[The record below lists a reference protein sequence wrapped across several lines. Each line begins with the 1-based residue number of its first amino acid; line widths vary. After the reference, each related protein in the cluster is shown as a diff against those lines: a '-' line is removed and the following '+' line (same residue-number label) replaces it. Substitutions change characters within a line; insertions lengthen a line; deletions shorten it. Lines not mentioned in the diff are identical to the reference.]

1 VGQTQRT
8 SPPGVPPAA
17 GPSNRAPAQWGIA
30 GALRLRF
37 GRRPIRAKILIGLS
51 VLLLL
56 VGLLAGGGLYTTYAY
71 RGLVKSL
78 SSRVGELPVA
88 AELNHYVGDLRVTLG
103 ELHGLHMAYRLQ
115 PQSVPAGSGERLPAR
130 LWLVR
135 DLFRSQVDE
144 VVETLGRYRRQLDHK
159 LEADFQIADNE
170 PERKTVEA
178 IQAALRVVRETT
190 DDPNWMLEGEQVA
203 RLDRELARLQSLSAQ
218 LPSHLHTKLAG
229 FSDEVRGEY
238 RTLIVGTWLMSIIT
252 GLLLALLVHLF
263 FRWVFMPLKV
273 LINGSRRVAGGDFD
287 HRIELN
293 TGDEMAVL
301 AQALNDMTARFQAIR
316 DDLDRQVQERTKQ
329 VVRSEQLASVGFLAA
344 GVAHEINNP
353 LASIA
358 MCAESLEGRLQAV
371 FQARAAERSDSDS
384 SPAAAS
390 NDATLPANSDDQV
403 ALRYLR
409 MIQQEAFRCKEI
421 TEKLL
426 DFARVGPTRRQEVE
440 MGELVQGVIE
450 MVRHIGAYQRA
461 HIEFVQGCP
470 LIVAVNPQEIK
481 QVVLNLLTNALD
493 SLDDAG
499 SVTVTLAKRGD
510 WAELIVADTGCGMDA
525 EVLEHVFEPFF
536 TRRRTGQRQ
545 GTGLGLSIA
554 YRIVSDHG
562 GAIEGESP
570 GPDAGSTFR
579 VRLPLAHTAT
589 WARAA

>member
-1 VGQTQRT
+1 MGLFQRT
-8 SPPGVPPAA
+8 SPPAFPSPGNKQSTGQPRWGFAA
-17 GPSNRAPAQWGIA
+17 P
-30 GALRLRF
+30 LRLRF
-37 GRRPIRAKILIGLS
+37 GRRPIRIKILIGLT
-51 VLLLL
+51 LLLL
-56 VGLLAGGGLYTTYAY
+56 VVGLLAGGGLYTTYAY

-88 AELNHYVGDLRVTLG
+88 AELNQHVSDLRVTLG

-115 PQSVPAGSGERLPAR
+115 PHSVPTGSGERLPAR

-144 VVETLGRYRRQLDHK
+144 VIETLGRYRRQLEHK
-159 LEADFQIADNE
+159 LEADFQIADNS
-170 PERKTVEA
+170 PERRTVEA

-190 DDPNWMLEGEQVA
+190 DDPNWMLEGDRVA
-203 RLDRELARLQSLSAQ
+203 QLDRELARLQSLSAQ

-358 MCAESLEGRLQAV
+358 ICAESLEGRLQDVLRGRKEQSSELSPAPL
-371 FQARAAERSDSDS
+371 APPDSADERS
-384 SPAAAS
+384 
-390 NDATLPANSDDQV
+390 NSDEQV

-440 MGELVQGVIE
+440 IGELVQGVIE

-493 SLDDAG
+493 SLDESG
-499 SVTVTLAKRGD
+499 SVTISLAKRGD
-510 WAELIVADTGCGMDA
+510 WAELIVADTGCGMDS

-536 TRRRTGQRQ
+536 TRRRAGQRQ

-554 YRIVSDHG
+554 YRIISDHG

-589 WARAA
+589 WSRAA